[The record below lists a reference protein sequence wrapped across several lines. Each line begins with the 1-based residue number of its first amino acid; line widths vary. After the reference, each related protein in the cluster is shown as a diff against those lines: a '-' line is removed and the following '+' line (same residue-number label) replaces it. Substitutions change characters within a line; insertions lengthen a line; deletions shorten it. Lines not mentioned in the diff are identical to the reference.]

1 MLGLMHDMERDVV
14 SSMMGDHESLTLWK
28 PRMRKKGIDYFVDE
42 NVGKGLT
49 RFCCVGQTDAPVSDI
64 MKMFMVTNTETL
76 LKNVR
81 IMYRNVK
88 EAKILSVL
96 QPATRSNPH
105 KSIYIRYASFDTPT
119 LMSGRDICV
128 CVCTDVIEMNDGSTV
143 GYCLWNS
150 VDIPECPD
158 RFDTDKIIRS
168 RMWNSGFFFRNSG
181 KFNAMTKV
189 CYIIGVE
196 IRGVAPQL
204 LGRIYMTIFGGNCRR
219 VCQHY
224 RKRFMDP
231 ENFKHRAEWTPKNEI
246 HACSVCS
253 RVFNPLMMKYNCV
266 RCGDVVCGRCFY
278 MEEVSVRGAGITRVR
293 ICHRCLEDEGMYAW
307 HLRAIATRDNLDS
320 LNSDGSG
327 VRDLLRHDSTSSRS
341 YPSGMTP

>member
-1 MLGLMHDMERDVV
+1 MLMLMQDTEHDVV
-14 SSMMGDHESLTLWK
+14 RSMIGDHEVLMLWK
-28 PRMRKKGIDYFVDE
+28 PHMHKNGIDYFVDE

-49 RFCCVGQTDAPVSDI
+49 RFCCVGQTNAPVPDI
-64 MKMFMVTNTETL
+64 MEMFMVTNTETL

-88 EAKILSVL
+88 EAKILSV
-96 QPATRSNPH
+96 
-105 KSIYIRYASFDTPT
+105 YIRYASFDTPT

-128 CVCTDVIEMNDGSTV
+128 YVCTNIIEMDDGSTV
-143 GYCLWNS
+143 GYCLWRS

-158 RFDTDKIIRS
+158 RFDSDKIIRS

-181 KFNAMTKV
+181 EKNAMTKV

-204 LGRIYMTIFGGNCRR
+204 TGRIYMSIFGGNCRR

-224 RKRFMDP
+224 RKRFLNP
-231 ENFKHRAEWTPKNEI
+231 ESFKHRTKWTPKSEI
-246 HACSVCS
+246 LECNVCG
-253 RVFNPLMMKYNCV
+253 RVFNPLTRKYNCEK
-266 RCGDVVCGRCFY
+266 CGEVVCGREKCFF

-293 ICHRCLEDEGMYAW
+293 ICEFCLREEGMYAW
-307 HLRAIATRDNLDS
+307 HLRGIGGRDRLDGF
-320 LNSDGSG
+320 NSDGSG
-327 VRDLLRHDSTSSRS
+327 VRDLLRDDSVL
-341 YPSGMTP
+341 SGSDDVTP